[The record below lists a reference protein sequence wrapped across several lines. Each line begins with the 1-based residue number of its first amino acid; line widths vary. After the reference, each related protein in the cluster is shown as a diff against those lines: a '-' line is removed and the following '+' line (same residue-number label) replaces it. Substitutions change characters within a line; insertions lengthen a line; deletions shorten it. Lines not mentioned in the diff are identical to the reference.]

1 MMEELRQALV
11 PLNLNLLLSGCP
23 LFVPNKKWFR
33 VALNLYGICLLVAHV
48 YGIILLVSMRL
59 PADTS
64 FLIILTLRVWET
76 AYNGCASLTIVI
88 IWFSRHRL
96 LEILGRVSWFLRPKN
111 RRFLFRISLVLF
123 LHSTLCI
130 VLFRGYSFY
139 VRVNRVMQDLS
150 HRKIYEFLY
159 NTVNMLMILYYWENI
174 VLSLFIVT
182 STAVYLAEKNALE
195 KLQQNIA
202 KISPKLLYK
211 ELHRLL
217 WLKKDFVNCSSLLLF
232 FLFSYFFIGSVCC
245 IVRVQALISDPSV
258 PVEDKTRSMVLATRL
273 CFTVTEAALL
283 VFYINYLCSKSRA
296 ILEQIEYEI
305 NMNQD
310 RLKEQFII
318 KMIEESKRYEF
329 RAADFFAI
337 NKELLLSFFSA
348 FVTFTVLFVQLIN
361 QSK

>member
-1 MMEELRQALV
+1 MEELRQALV

-23 LFVPNKKWFR
+23 LFVPNNKWFR
-33 VALNLYGICLLVAHV
+33 VALNLYGIWLLLAHV
-48 YGIILLVSMRL
+48 YGIIQLASMRL

-64 FLIILTLRVWET
+64 LLFLLTLRVWET
-76 AYNGCASLTIVI
+76 AYNGCATLTIVI

-96 LEILGRVSWFLRPKN
+96 LEILGRGSCFLKPN
-111 RRFLFRISLVLF
+111 NCRFLFRMSMVLF
-123 LHSTLCI
+123 LHSILCI

-139 VRVNRVMQDLS
+139 VRVNRLMQDLWY
-150 HRKIYEFLY
+150 RKVYEFLY
-159 NTVNMLMILYYWENI
+159 ITVNMLMVLHYWENI
-174 VLSLFIVT
+174 VLSLFLVT
-182 STAVYLAEKNALE
+182 STAVYFAERNALE

-211 ELHRLL
+211 ELHGLF
-217 WLKKDFVNCSSLLLF
+217 WLKKDFVNCISLLLF

-245 IVRVQALISDPSV
+245 IVRVQELISDPSV
-258 PVEDKTRSMVLATRL
+258 PVEDKTRSMILATRL
-273 CFTVTEAALL
+273 SVTVTEVALL
-283 VFYINYLCSKSRA
+283 VFYINYLCSKSRT

-310 RLKEQFII
+310 RLKEQFIM
-318 KMIEESKRYEF
+318 KMIEESKRYEV